1 MVTYRDIRSRLAPT
15 FRFTDDEE
23 YNLRLMVE
31 LSAGRQQGVGVLE
44 VDREDGTKLMAL
56 NTPVAP
62 LANIAPVSCLKWNL
76 FSTVGALAVTDI
88 EGEPYVV
95 LTDSIPYSLV
105 DLDRLEEVVT
115 VFAKVADDLEAKM
128 TDGQDWY

>member
-1 MVTYRDIRSRLAPT
+1 MVTYRDIRSQLAPT

-23 YNLRLMVE
+23 CSLRLMVK
-31 LSAGRQQGVGVLE
+31 LPDGRQQGVGVLE
-44 VDREDGTKLMAL
+44 VERKDGTKLLAL

-62 LANIAPVSCLKWNL
+62 LANMAPVSCLKWNV
-76 FSTVGALAVTDI
+76 FSTVGALAVTEI

-95 LTDSIPYSLV
+95 LTDSIPYSLL
-105 DLDRLEEVVT
+105 DLDQLDGIVT
-115 VFAKVADDLEAKM
+115 VFAKVADELEAKM